1 MISAMEKILIA
12 ACLLGEKCTY
22 KGGDNRQGYIEEL
35 NRYFDLIPFC
45 PEVEGGLPTPRLPAE
60 KRGSSVMREDNVD
73 VTKEFHLGAYKATAI
88 ASYLGIRIAIM
99 KENSPSCGV
108 HHVHDGYFRNR
119 LVEGEGVTV
128 AALRRMGVTVYN
140 EEEGL
145 KMLEELKRQEAIKD
159 AKTAENLAKA
169 DEPKKEEKPRYDRNE
184 GKPHFDKGKGKPRFG
199 KDNFHSN
206 KPRNKEDARA
216 EKDGERLN
224 LKRKPGFSFQGKTR
238 PFTGKGKPTKCFGS
252 KTPRKD
258 KKD

>member
-169 DEPKKEEKPRYDRNE
+169 DEPKKEEKPRYDRGE
-184 GKPHFDKGKGKPRFG
+184 GKPRFDKGKGKPRFNKDDSRPHKYHEG
-199 KDNFHSN
+199 KEGE
-206 KPRNKEDARA
+206 KE
-216 EKDGERLN
+216 GERPH

-238 PFTGKGKPTKCFGS
+238 PFTGKGKPTKRFGS
-252 KTPRKD
+252 KPPRKD